1 MRIGAITT
9 YPTFIYNTNYIS
21 GKSLGKVNAIPND
34 VLKSKI
40 GYTGSSE
47 NTNPLRP
54 GTSRDF
60 AGIVASQMAM
70 GRMHAARIMKEQPA
84 VKEAEDGR
92 EELQDITAENRRTEE
107 INGQAETLRMSE
119 LLGMR

>member
-54 GTSRDF
+54 GTSKDF

-70 GRMHAARIMKEQPA
+70 GRMHAARIMKDQPEM
-84 VKEAEDGR
+84 KETEDGR
-92 EELQDITAENRRTEE
+92 EELQDITVENRRTEE

-119 LLGMR
+119 LL

>member
-1 MRIGAITT
+1 MGR
-9 YPTFIYNTNYIS
+9 
-21 GKSLGKVNAIPND
+21 VNAIPND

-40 GYTGSSE
+40 GYTSSSE

-54 GTSRDF
+54 GTSKDF

-84 VKEAEDGR
+84 VKDVDDGGEA
-92 EELQDITAENRRTEE
+92 LQDIVAENTRTEE
-107 INGQAETLRMSE
+107 INRQTETLQMSE

>member
-1 MRIGAITT
+1 MRIGATT

-21 GKSLGKVNAIPND
+21 ARSMGRVNAIPND

-40 GYTGSSE
+40 GYTSSSE

-54 GTSRDF
+54 GTSKDF

-84 VKEAEDGR
+84 VKDVDDGGEA
-92 EELQDITAENRRTEE
+92 LQDIVAENTRTEE
-107 INGQAETLRMSE
+107 INRQTETLQMSE
-119 LLGMR
+119 LLVMR